1 MYRVRHH
8 GCIPDVTITRCTR
21 TSQDR
26 LEGPPLTPALGGMPQ
41 RFEAPTMRNW
51 ADRFEGPTAGPRT
64 AAELGSQD
72 LAGVPEELPEASRP
86 PTWPATWTWGLG
98 RIASK
103 VPPLA
108 PGRPRI
114 AGPSV
119 RGP

>member
-51 ADRFEGPTAGPRT
+51 ADRFESPTAGPRT

-72 LAGVPEELPEASRP
+72 LAG
-86 PTWPATWTWGLG
+86 WTWGLG

-108 PGRPRI
+108 PGRRR
-114 AGPSV
+114 S
-119 RGP
+119 